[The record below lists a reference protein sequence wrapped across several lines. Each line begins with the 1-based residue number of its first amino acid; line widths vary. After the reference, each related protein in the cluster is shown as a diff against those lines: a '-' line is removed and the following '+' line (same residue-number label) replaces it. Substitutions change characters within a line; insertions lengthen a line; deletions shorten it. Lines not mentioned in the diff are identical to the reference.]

1 MFELEVNSVH
11 ALVSKM
17 IINEELMA
25 SLDQPSQC
33 IVMHRSVISVMHQLM
48 IISEEFMTQASKQR
62 SCIAHDHQ

>member
-1 MFELEVNSVH
+1 MFELEENCVH

-33 IVMHRSVISVMHQLM
+33 IVMHRYMKLHEYAKFI
-48 IISEEFMTQASKQR
+48 
-62 SCIAHDHQ
+62 

>member
-33 IVMHRSVISVMHQLM
+33 IVMHRSVNKVMHQLM
-48 IISEEFMTQASKQR
+48 ISEEFMAQASK
-62 SCIAHDHQ
+62 